1 MYSQLL
7 KNLIEDVGIK
17 VLYGC
22 IIEKKNVKFTQFC
35 LKLTHIN

>member
-7 KNLIEDVGIK
+7 KNPIEDVGIK

-22 IIEKKNVKFTQFC
+22 IIEKKKCNIYTIL
-35 LKLTHIN
+35 LKIDPY